1 MDIVYKLTE
10 RGAVKCKNCDSF
22 QSYKSFYEDEQEPDD
37 SGVCTRELDNHVCA
51 EDECHFNNG
60 VFIE

>member
-1 MDIVYKLTE
+1 M
-10 RGAVKCKNCDSF
+10 KCKDCDKF
-22 QSYKSFYEDEQEPDD
+22 QSYKSFYEDDEEPDD
-37 SGVCTRELDNHVCA
+37 SGVCTKELDNHVRA